1 VVGNLPTISME
12 HVFMRENFSTL
23 DIVKA
28 LSIPRERLRDWMN
41 NGFVIPT
48 ISSQG
53 QGTKAVFT
61 RNDVYLAALFVD
73 LLKKGFKRYNA
84 SDLIRKTSAILK
96 KNEPKNLAYVIIY
109 FLKNHDNPVIVKSIY
124 DPVTRWDKIDLR
136 WDGRISSK
144 QIEGNKDNAPERN
157 DLPAEKAMQNQSKAQ
172 LWENIHIVNFKNI
185 KKEVDLQLSIFG

>member
-1 VVGNLPTISME
+1 MVGNLPTINME
-12 HVFMRENFSTL
+12 LVFMREKFSTL

-157 DLPAEKAMQNQSKAQ
+157 DLPAEKAIQKQSKAQ

-185 KKEVDLQLSIFG
+185 KKEVDLHLSIFG

>member
-1 VVGNLPTISME
+1 MVGKLPTICME
-12 HVFMRENFSTL
+12 LVFMREKFSTL

-185 KKEVDLQLSIFG
+185 KKEVDLQLSMFG

>member
-1 VVGNLPTISME
+1 MVGKLPTICME
-12 HVFMRENFSTL
+12 LVFMREKFSTL

-109 FLKNHDNPVIVKSIY
+109 FLKNHDNPVIGKSIY

-157 DLPAEKAMQNQSKAQ
+157 DPPAEKAMQNQSKAQ

>member
-1 VVGNLPTISME
+1 
-12 HVFMRENFSTL
+12 MREKFSTL

-28 LSIPRERLRDWMN
+28 LGIPRERLRDWMN

-84 SDLIRKTSAILK
+84 SDLVRRTSAILK

-109 FLKNHDNPVIVKSIY
+109 FLKNHDNPVIVKPIY

-144 QIEGNKDNAPERN
+144 QIEGNKDNVPERN

-185 KKEVDLQLSIFG
+185 KKEVDLHLSIFG

>member
-1 VVGNLPTISME
+1 MVGNLPTINME
-12 HVFMRENFSTL
+12 LVFMKEKYSTL

-109 FLKNHDNPVIVKSIY
+109 FLKNHDNPVTVKSIY

-144 QIEGNKDNAPERN
+144 QIDGYKDIAIERN

-185 KKEVDLQLSIFG
+185 KKEVDLQLSIFD

>member
-1 VVGNLPTISME
+1 MVGKLPTICME
-12 HVFMRENFSTL
+12 LVFMREKFSTL

-144 QIEGNKDNAPERN
+144 QIEGYKDIALERN

>member
-1 VVGNLPTISME
+1 
-12 HVFMRENFSTL
+12 MREEFSTL

-144 QIEGNKDNAPERN
+144 LN

-185 KKEVDLQLSIFG
+185 KNKVDLQLSIYG

>member
-1 VVGNLPTISME
+1 MVGNLPTINME
-12 HVFMRENFSTL
+12 LVFMKEKYSTL

-144 QIEGNKDNAPERN
+144 QIDGYKDIAIERN

-185 KKEVDLQLSIFG
+185 KKEVDLQLSIFD

>member
-1 VVGNLPTISME
+1 MVGKLPTICME
-12 HVFMRENFSTL
+12 LVFMREKFSTL

-96 KNEPKNLAYVIIY
+96 KNEPKNLAYVFIY
-109 FLKNHDNPVIVKSIY
+109 FLKNHDNPVIGKSIY

-185 KKEVDLQLSIFG
+185 KKEVDLHLSIFG